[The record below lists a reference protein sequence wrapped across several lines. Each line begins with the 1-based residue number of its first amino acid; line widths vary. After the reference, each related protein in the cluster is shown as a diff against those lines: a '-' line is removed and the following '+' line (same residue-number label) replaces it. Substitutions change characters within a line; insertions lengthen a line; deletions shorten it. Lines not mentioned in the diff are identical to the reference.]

1 MKDFFDSRLS
11 LSLSLPFFS
20 LSLSLSFNFSL
31 SLSVSLAVLFLSSTD
46 CHSTVFLSFALLFLY
61 CFVFLSHFT
70 SYSSFPLSLLCLS
83 LISPSS
89 SSLPVTPVFLS
100 HFPSYSSVTP
110 LSISPSIPLSLLFLF
125 PLLFLYSCHSSVF
138 LSHFLCLPISLTIPL
153 SLSFPL
159 LFLCHPSFSLIFLSV
174 PLSFYHS
181 CLVLISPSILLSL
194 NCLSVSFLFF
204 SS

>member
-138 LSHFLCLPISLTIPL
+138 LSHFLFYSSVSLFL
-153 SLSFPL
+153 L
-159 LFLCHPSFSLIFLSV
+159 LFLCLSHF
-174 PLSFYHS
+174 PF
-181 CLVLISPSILLSL
+181 
-194 NCLSVSFLFF
+194 
-204 SS
+204 